1 MLDPDGRRGH
11 CEENA
16 RPEDE
21 EALLPSEY
29 FEIEDAD
36 ADADYSPRE
45 MPPGRDPPKPHA
57 ITPLLPSIQHLPISL
72 TDRHLRSPFARR
84 LAAVALTLAWLAA
97 FFIPLILTTRPAR
110 DGAGD
115 LVVNVDCVESLWPR
129 NKCGVDGERCQP
141 FSNVSFP
148 FRCPADCRGVQV
160 LNPRPVGA
168 EEVNYRPLVVGGSP
182 YRGDSFICGSAIH
195 AGVVSDAY
203 GGCGRVTRVG
213 EHSAFESS
221 ESNGIESITFDSYF
235 PLSYTVEPDPT
246 ISCHSDARWP
256 LFLLVSLPASV
267 LACLFSTSPSFTFA
281 FTSTALFAHTAFASD
296 PPTTSFHNVD
306 PLPDLT
312 SLFARRILPAC
323 FFALT
328 IYRTSVRRTL
338 TGLTAQ
344 VEKTVLWLGAF
355 WVGALSNYTLSAIP
369 IQRLTPHDLEQQPGA
384 KLALAIILAVIAA
397 IVAGQAYHFHTEG
410 RLRRFLLLYAVLGA
424 ALALL
429 ALLPG
434 LHLRLHHYVIALLL
448 LPGTD
453 MQTRPSL
460 LYQGL
465 LLGLFV
471 NGAARWGFASV
482 LETAGALRGDAEFG
496 SLVPNVTADV
506 EVSSVSF
513 SFENV
518 EGPDGVSGV
527 VNDVERYRG
536 FFADGPLGFTWERE
550 EQLDV
555 NEYIR
560 FAFLKDGKVL
570 DFGETSTW
578 FANGSYHTP
587 PSTEES

>member
-11 CEENA
+11 SEENA

-21 EALLPSEY
+21 EAHLIPSEH
-29 FEIEDAD
+29 FEIDEDD
-36 ADADYSPRE
+36 VDYAPRAV
-45 MPPGRDPPKPHA
+45 PPGRDPPKPHT
-57 ITPLLPSIQHLPISL
+57 ITPLLPSVQHLPISL
-72 TDRHLRSPFARR
+72 ADRHLRSPLARR
-84 LAAVALTLAWLAA
+84 LAAAALTLAWLAA
-97 FFIPLILTTRPAR
+97 FFTPLILTTRSAR

-115 LVVNVDCVESLWPR
+115 LVVNVDCVETMWPR
-129 NKCGVDGERCQP
+129 NRCGVDGERCLP

-148 FRCPADCRGVQV
+148 FRCPADCGGVQV

-195 AGVVSDAY
+195 AGVVSDSY

-213 EHSAFESS
+213 EHVGFASS
-221 ESNGIESITFDSYF
+221 ESNGIESIAFDSYF

-246 ISCHSDARWP
+246 IPCHSDARWP
-256 LFLLVSLPASV
+256 LFLLVSLPATV
-267 LACLFSTSPSFTFA
+267 IACLFSTSPSFIFA

-296 PPTTSFHNVD
+296 PPGTSFHNAS

-312 SLFARRILPAC
+312 SIFAGRFLPAC
-323 FFALT
+323 FFALA
-328 IYRTSVRRTL
+328 IYRTCVRRTL

-355 WVGALSNYTLSAIP
+355 WVGALSNYTFSAIP

-384 KLALAIILAVIAA
+384 KLALAIILAVITA

-434 LHLRLHHYVIALLL
+434 LHLRIHHYVIALLL

-460 LYQGL
+460 IYQGL

-482 LETAGALRGDAEFG
+482 LETAGALRGDAAFG

-506 EVSSVSF
+506 GPSGASF
-513 SFENV
+513 SFEGA
-518 EGPDGVSGV
+518 EGLDGVSGV

-536 FFADGPLGFTWERE
+536 FFADGPLGFAWERE
-550 EQLDV
+550 RSDV

-560 FAFLKDGKVL
+560 FAFVRDGKVL

-578 FANGSYHTP
+578 FANGSYYTP
-587 PSTEES
+587 PTTEDSR